1 MKSFAQTLDLKND
14 PQMIASYVEWHTKVY
29 PEVLLALRKVGV
41 SKMKIFLL
49 GTHLF
54 MYYEAPDDFDPKR
67 DFQAYTQLTP
77 RAGEWDT
84 FMRTFQ
90 QKVAEASPE
99 DEWWSPMP
107 EVFDLE
113 TQLAALP
120 TSE

>member
-54 MYYEAPDDFDPKR
+54 MYYEVLLPSTTR
-67 DFQAYTQLTP
+67 CVTSN
-77 RAGEWDT
+77 GSICSH
-84 FMRTFQ
+84 
-90 QKVAEASPE
+90 SP
-99 DEWWSPMP
+99 PIYNQG
-107 EVFDLE
+107 
-113 TQLAALP
+113 TR
-120 TSE
+120 

>member
-1 MKSFAQTLDLKND
+1 MISIPPATSRPTPVRRQSLSDLLFILLFDLFYLLIDLFFIIIIFA
-14 PQMIASYVEWHTKVY
+14 E
-29 PEVLLALRKVGV
+29 
-41 SKMKIFLL
+41 
-49 GTHLF
+49 
-54 MYYEAPDDFDPKR
+54 
-67 DFQAYTQLTP
+67 LTP

-90 QKVAEASPE
+90 QKVAEAAPE

>member
-67 DFQAYTQLTP
+67 DFQAYT
-77 RAGEWDT
+77 RSCN
-84 FMRTFQ
+84 
-90 QKVAEASPE
+90 SPF
-99 DEWWSPMP
+99 
-107 EVFDLE
+107 VIIYFII
-113 TQLAALP
+113 
-120 TSE
+120 